1 MSKLICFFLP
11 FSKLRLAQFFSLL
24 EYKKSTCVSQFFS
37 SFLTDINTPHKR
49 PYWDNFL
56 LSFDPSR
63 APSMTLD
70 INLQPDLIKK
80 I

>member
-11 FSKLRLAQFFSLL
+11 FSKFRFTQFFLQL
-24 EYKKSTCVSQFFS
+24 DYKKSTCVSQFFS
-37 SFLTDINTPHKR
+37 SFLTDLNTPHKR

-63 APSMTLD
+63 APGMPID

>member
-11 FSKLRLAQFFSLL
+11 FGKLRLAQFFSLL
-24 EYKKSTCVSQFFS
+24 EYKKSTCVSQFFT
-37 SFLTDINTPHKR
+37 SFLTDLNTPHKR
-49 PYWDNFL
+49 PYWDNLFFA
-56 LSFDPSR
+56 FDPSR
-63 APSMTLD
+63 APRMPID